1 MKAFFYKLLTCV
13 RRNIWA
19 LIVAYMLGIHNF
31 YRGEDKTPDDI
42 LITIE
47 SNEVSDDAAPKD

>member
-1 MKAFFYKLLTCV
+1 MKSLFYQLLRSV
-13 RRNIWA
+13 RRTAWA

-31 YRGEDKTPDDI
+31 YNGEHKTPDDI

-47 SNEVSDDAAPKD
+47 HNEVQENGTPKN